1 MSREDLAQ
9 VGGVV
14 TESLSGGI
22 FNVQLDNGKTIRAKL
37 CGKMR
42 KFRIRVIV
50 GDRVTI
56 GLSPYDLTHGLILTR
71 ERLDGG
77 SGPGGPTGPART

>member
-9 VGGVV
+9 IQGIV
-14 TESLSGGI
+14 TEALSGGI
-22 FNVQLDNGKTIRAKL
+22 FAIQLDNGKNIKAKL

-50 GDRVTI
+50 GDRVTV

-71 ERLDGG
+71 ERLGPSKDPF
-77 SGPGGPTGPART
+77 SG